1 MDEKLILTEE
11 WDKTF
16 PESGKV
22 KHRKVTFRSRFGIT
36 LAAACTSRRS
46 TPAGF
51 PLSR

>member
-16 PESGKV
+16 PESGNV

-36 LAAACTSRRS
+36 RAAWSIPCRRTRPS
-46 TPAGF
+46 
-51 PLSR
+51 S